1 MEFNQY
7 ADAALT
13 SFLETTKFLKE
24 ISDAISDVGDDEVR
38 KLLEEGANARL
49 EHAEKIIEV
58 KTKHKKLVQAMQE
71 VKGESATVEDFER
84 TWVQRRNAVE
94 RKPVDAKNAAEYKS
108 FKRSIV
114 SLFSKIG
121 PKAND
126 SDDDVVPMEVPGINV
141 FSRYDPWTKA
151 LIRNPVRNKVCGH
164 IYDREYV
171 NGLIKDNMGIRCP
184 VAGCANRVYI
194 QPAHLV
200 EDEAARQK
208 ILLQVMQDAQS
219 DSDEES
225 SEEEETKVEKEVETK
240 EEVKP

>member
-126 SDDDVVPMEVPGINV
+126 SDDDVVPMEVPG
-141 FSRYDPWTKA
+141 
-151 LIRNPVRNKVCGH
+151 VRPYLRPRICERTHQGQH
-164 IYDREYV
+164 GDSLPSGWLCQQ
-171 NGLIKDNMGIRCP
+171 GLHPTGPLGR
-184 VAGCANRVYI
+184 G
-194 QPAHLV
+194 
-200 EDEAARQK
+200 
-208 ILLQVMQDAQS
+208 
-219 DSDEES
+219 
-225 SEEEETKVEKEVETK
+225 
-240 EEVKP
+240 